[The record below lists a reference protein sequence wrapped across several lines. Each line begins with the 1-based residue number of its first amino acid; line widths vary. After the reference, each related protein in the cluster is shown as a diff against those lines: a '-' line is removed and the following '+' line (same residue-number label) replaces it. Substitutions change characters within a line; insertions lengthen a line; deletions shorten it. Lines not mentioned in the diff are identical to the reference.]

1 MWQTLVTCQDRML
14 VYQANF
20 LSEMCLISNLGS
32 ALTIQESHKGLQYLS
47 LGDQRKTFYFKIY
60 VFILKYV
67 GKI

>member
-1 MWQTLVTCQDRML
+1 MVDIGD
-14 VYQANF
+14 
-20 LSEMCLISNLGS
+20 LSGSHVSIPSQLNEMCLISNLGS

-47 LGDQRKTFYFKIY
+47 LGDQWKTFYFKNY